1 MGWLLRKVDMLGG
14 AVIAGGAGAGASQL
28 QAFMVQYLQR
38 LGGHVDEAQRA
49 FDAIGQGER
58 YRQMDGA
65 TRELITGDALVRVG
79 ELRTAHDAISQG
91 DLISRPFAFFR
102 HLDLAIAERT
112 WEGFVPA
119 LPFDTAG
126 LVYAA
131 TGLLVGLILYE
142 LVKGLVALPFR
153 RRQHERA
160 TVQPDPD
167 PKAR

>member
-1 MGWLLRKVDMLGG
+1 MGWLLRKFDMLGG

-58 YRQMDGA
+58 YRQMDA
-65 TRELITGDALVRVG
+65 PTREMIAGDALARVN
-79 ELRTAHDAISQG
+79 ELRTAHDAILEG

-102 HLDLAIAERT
+102 HLDIDIAERT
-112 WEGFVPA
+112 WEGFTPA

-126 LVYAA
+126 LVYAG
-131 TGLLVGLILYE
+131 TGLVLGLILYE
-142 LVKGLVALPFR
+142 LVKGLLALPFR
-153 RRQHERA
+153 RRRNERA
-160 TVQPDPD
+160 AVQPASD

>member
-1 MGWLLRKVDMLGG
+1 MGWLFRKLDLLGG
-14 AVIAGGAGAGASQL
+14 AVIAGGAGAAASQL

-58 YRQMDGA
+58 YRQMDAA
-65 TRELITGDALVRVG
+65 TRELIVGDALARVN
-79 ELRTAHDAISQG
+79 ELRAARDAILEG

-102 HLDLAIAERT
+102 HLDLAIAGRT
-112 WEGFVPA
+112 GESFIPA

-131 TGLLVGLILYE
+131 TGLLLGLILYE
-142 LVKGLVALPFR
+142 LIKGVFALPFR
-153 RRQHERA
+153 RRRSERA
-160 TVQPDPD
+160 AGRPGP
-167 PKAR
+167 

>member
-28 QAFMVQYLQR
+28 QAFIVQYLQR

-58 YRQMDGA
+58 YRQMDA
-65 TRELITGDALVRVG
+65 PTRELIAGDALARVN

-91 DLISRPFAFFR
+91 DLVSRPFAFVR
-102 HLDLAIAERT
+102 HLDLDIAGRT
-112 WEGFVPA
+112 WEGFTPA

-131 TGLLVGLILYE
+131 TGLLLGLIFYE
-142 LVKGLVALPFR
+142 LIKAVLALPFR
-153 RRQHERA
+153 RRRGGRVASHPR
-160 TVQPDPD
+160 P
-167 PKAR
+167 